1 MTMKILT
8 GAKILSVISVL
19 YIGFTSCDSVQQ
31 DASRGSIILGDP
43 ATIVTETD
51 TQFLG
56 DIVMD
61 LEEKELVP
69 APAAATAKDTFHNV
83 EMANQLAAQQK
94 KDSAAAL
101 AAKDKPEAKEAPKK
115 MSRAEQRAQ
124 KRKEEEEEK
133 RKQEE
138 AARKK
143 KQTNTRKSGNKKIAQ
158 KETTRKRR

>member
-1 MTMKILT
+1 MKILT
-8 GAKILSVISVL
+8 GAKILGVISVL
-19 YIGFTSCDSVQQ
+19 HIGFTSCDSVQQ
-31 DASRGSIILGDP
+31 DANRGSIILGDP

-61 LEEKELVP
+61 LEEKELAP
-69 APAAATAKDTFHNV
+69 APATAKDTFHNV
-83 EMANQLAAQQK
+83 EMAKQLAAQQK

-101 AAKDKPEAKEAPKK
+101 AAREKPQAKEEAPKK
-115 MSRAEQRAQ
+115 LSRAEQRAQ
-124 KRKEEEEEK
+124 KRKEEEEK
-133 RKQEE
+133 RKEEE

-143 KQTNTRKSGNKKIAQ
+143 KHSNTRKSGNKKIAQ

>member
-8 GAKILSVISVL
+8 GAKILGVISVL

-31 DASRGSIILGDP
+31 DVNRGSIILGDP

-61 LEEKELVP
+61 LEEKELAP

-124 KRKEEEEEK
+124 KRKEEEEK
-133 RKQEE
+133 RKEEE

>member
-8 GAKILSVISVL
+8 GAKILGVISVL
-19 YIGFTSCDSVQQ
+19 HIGFASCDSAQQ
-31 DASRGSIILGDP
+31 DANRGSIILGDP

-61 LEEKELVP
+61 LEEKEL
-69 APAAATAKDTFHNV
+69 APAQPTAKDTFHNV
-83 EMANQLAAQQK
+83 EMAKQLAAQQK

-101 AAKDKPEAKEAPKK
+101 AAREKPQAKEEAPKK
-115 MSRAEQRAQ
+115 LSRAEQRAQ
-124 KRKEEEEEK
+124 KRKEEEGK

-143 KQTNTRKSGNKKIAQ
+143 KQSNTRKSGNKKIAQ